1 MESIEGGTQEDCP
14 KIARSVTKVFI
25 ANRGEIALR
34 ILRACE
40 RLGIGAVCAVSE
52 ADKNSLVARTSP
64 EVAFLGE
71 APARDS
77 YLNVEKII
85 AASVSHGCDALHPG
99 YGFLSENAQFARA
112 VIDAGL
118 TFIGPDPE
126 MIDLLGDKVAARE
139 RVARYGV
146 PFTRGSV
153 GGLSDAELVAAAD
166 EIGYPVMVKAA
177 AGGGGRGMRVVRSRN
192 QMIEELPRARAEARK
207 FFGSEELY
215 FEQFIEHPR
224 HVEVQIM
231 GDRFGTILHFGTR
244 DCSSQRRNQKVIE
257 EAPAPFLADDL
268 RERIH
273 VAAVNVARSVGYHN
287 AGTVEFMV
295 KGEAFYFLE
304 MNTRIQVEHPATEM
318 VTGHDLVEM
327 QIRVARGETLPLS
340 QNDIEVRGHA
350 IELRLYAEDP
360 ATDFMPSIG
369 TISELSLPLP
379 RHGSCRIEQG
389 FERGDTISRHYDAML
404 AKIIVWGG
412 DREDALSRAREAVSH
427 TKVSGV
433 KTNLDFLGWLLR
445 DTPLRLHPLDIQWI
459 GEHLTADQLSR
470 YERTLSRDPA
480 HTVIGPVGE
489 YQERCVVPHPRGG
502 KVELVITHRRDGTFV
517 AEPLLGHGDGEQMD
531 RAPRSMWRWS
541 NDRAAAI
548 ASVCDEVIPSLYDY
562 HM

>member
-1 MESIEGGTQEDCP
+1 MDLIGGVPREAGLQTNQSIS
-14 KIARSVTKVFI
+14 RVFI

-40 RLGIGAVCAVSE
+40 RLSIGAVCAVSE
-52 ADKNSLVARTSP
+52 ADKNSLVARTAT

-77 YLNVEKII
+77 YLNAEKIV
-85 AASVSHGCDALHPG
+85 AAAVKHGCDALHPG
-99 YGFLSENAQFARA
+99 YGFLSENAQFAKA
-112 VIDAGL
+112 VIDAGI

-126 MIDLLGDKVAARE
+126 MIELLGDKVAARE
-139 RVARYGV
+139 RVAHYGV

-153 GGLSDAELVAAAD
+153 GGLSDAELVVAAD

-207 FFGSEELY
+207 FFGSEEVY

-257 EAPAPFLADDL
+257 EAPAPFLADDF

-295 KGEAFYFLE
+295 KEEAFYFLE

-318 VTGHDLVEM
+318 VTGYDLVEM
-327 QIRVARGETLPLS
+327 QIRVARGETLPIS
-340 QNDIEVRGHA
+340 QSDIQVTGHA

-360 ATDFMPSIG
+360 ASDFMPSMG
-369 TISELSLPLP
+369 TISQLSLPEP
-379 RHGSCRIEQG
+379 HTRYCRIEQG
-389 FERGDTISRHYDAML
+389 FERGDTVSRHYDAML
-404 AKIIVWGG
+404 AKIIVWGA
-412 DREDALSRAREAVSH
+412 DREEALNRAREAVSQ
-427 TKVSGV
+427 TTVAGV
-433 KTNLDFLGWLLR
+433 RTNRDFLGWLLR

-459 GEHLTADQLSR
+459 GEHLTPEQLAR
-470 YERTLSRDPA
+470 YERTLCRDPA

-489 YQERCVVPHPRGG
+489 YQERCAAPHPRGG
-502 KVELVITHRRDGTFV
+502 CVEIVITHRRDGTFV
-517 AEPLLGHGDGEQMD
+517 AEPVLRDANDGHIA
-531 RAPRSMWRWS
+531 RAPRAMWRWS

-548 ASVCDEVIPSLYDY
+548 ASLCEEVIHLLPR
-562 HM
+562 